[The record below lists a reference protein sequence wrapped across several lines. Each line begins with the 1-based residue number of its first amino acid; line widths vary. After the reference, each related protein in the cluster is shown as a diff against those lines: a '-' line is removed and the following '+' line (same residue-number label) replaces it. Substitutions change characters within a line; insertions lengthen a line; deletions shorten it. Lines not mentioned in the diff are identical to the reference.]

1 MRSRLDMVGGPADGA
16 VRTDFASLSVYHC
29 IEAVA
34 SRLQPSRD
42 GSASRELLPKQLYYD
57 FSIDTRLVA
66 VVARRRPS
74 MPVLPLA
81 PRQHRLFSRLA
92 LLRSHCLTQEQY
104 CVGMMT
110 LVVVEDR
117 NRISSP
123 RPFRNVLIIIPDR
136 TRQAW

>member
-66 VVARRRPS
+66 VVA
-74 MPVLPLA
+74 